1 MNKLKPALLTLIS
14 LLMIIAIIPKSLLYY
29 ELENTLAKQKIYING
44 EKTKDILN
52 LFYIDE
58 AKIYYADI
66 KIANIQEIS
75 LSSIIFFNSIS
86 IEGIKIN
93 KHLNEFMPR
102 EISDIDISYNIF
114 SPTKINIESSGNIG
128 ELTGYIDLLS
138 KILILKLNPSKI
150 IKTKYNK
157 ILSLMKKD
165 NKGGYIYEYK
175 FR

>member
-1 MNKLKPALLTLIS
+1 MNNLKPILLVVIS

-29 ELENTLAKQKIYING
+29 KLEGTLAKQKIYING
-44 EKTKDILN
+44 EKTKDVLH
-52 LFYIDE
+52 LFYIDG
-58 AKIYYADI
+58 AKIYYEDI
-66 KIANIQEIS
+66 KIANIKEIS
-75 LSSIIFFNSIS
+75 LNSIIFFNNIS
-86 IEGIKIN
+86 IEGIRIDKR
-93 KHLNEFMPR
+93 LNEFMPR
-102 EISDIDISYNIF
+102 EINDIEISYNIF
-114 SPTKINIESSGNIG
+114 SPTKIHIESSGNIG

-138 KILILKLNPSKI
+138 KSLIIKLNPSKI